1 VNPILAVDPIQKE
14 LFLDFP
20 DVNHL
25 LRVFVRLT
33 VAVLLGGAIGFQRQ
47 LEYKAAG
54 LRTHML
60 VALGAALFAVVPLE
74 AGMNVADLSR
84 VIQGVATGIG
94 FLGAGTI
101 IKLSEQHEVRGLTS
115 AAAIWLTAAVGMSV
129 GAGWLWP
136 GILAAVLAWVILA
149 ALQAVDRRL
158 LSHHEPSAPGPT
170 GGHHLP

>member
-1 VNPILAVDPIQKE
+1 MNTIEKE

-20 DVNHL
+20 DLHH
-25 LRVFVRLT
+25 FVRVCIRL
-33 VAVLLGGAIGFQRQ
+33 VIAVVLGGVIGFQRQ
-47 LEYKAAG
+47 LEHKAAG

-74 AGMNVADLSR
+74 AGMTVAELSR
-84 VIQGVATGIG
+84 VIQGVAAGIG

-101 IKLSEQHEVRGLTS
+101 IKLSEQQEVRGLTS

-129 GAGWLWP
+129 GAGRLWP

-149 ALQAVDRRL
+149 ALQAVDRWL
-158 LSHHEPSAPGPT
+158 LSRREPPAPGPT
-170 GGHHLP
+170 NGHHLP